1 MCTRTLFR
9 TALALLAAHGAA
21 HAAANDGRLVVTGIN
36 VNSLAESDRASA
48 KTLFLQTLGE
58 VRQGVLIDNTD
69 SDCQAVAC
77 ANQLMAANNAQKA
90 IWLSVI
96 KLGQTHTLS
105 ASLVKTGDSSASVRR
120 ATVPSV
126 DELPNTADQLVRS
139 LLSGKS
145 VAEGGT
151 IDNVTVAESED
162 APLRRQSLSMKGFVI
177 GPMYPIG
184 SSYKRVTT
192 NTYSKYHSYTNTTSS
207 YYADTTEIK
216 IDHPRQA
223 LNMGI
228 TWWYEFRQN
237 LAMDVEAKIAFPSA
251 MDFQM
256 DVVKFFSKGDISPFV
271 GGGMGMEY
279 VFPDDPDPDNK
290 MNVGPQLN
298 AQAGIMLFRTYNVRA
313 MFRGGYQYT
322 FNSDGDQAVYFE
334 LGVLFAPPPA
344 RKSSGSGVT
353 NPGLFGRLF
362 GY

>member
-1 MCTRTLFR
+1 MSTRTLFR
-9 TALALLAAHGAA
+9 AALAVLAALGAA
-21 HAAANDGRLVVTGIN
+21 QAAANDGRLVVTGIN
-36 VNSLAESDRASA
+36 VASLAESDRASA

-58 VRQGVLIDNTD
+58 VRQGVLLDNTE
-69 SDCQAVAC
+69 SDCQAVVC
-77 ANQLMAANNAQKA
+77 ANQLMTANNAQKA

-96 KLGQTHTLS
+96 KLGQTYTLS
-105 ASLVKTGDSSASVRR
+105 ASLVKAGDSTASVRR
-120 ATVPSV
+120 ASLTSV

-151 IDNVTVAESED
+151 IDNITVAESED

-184 SSYKRVTT
+184 SSYRRSDYTT
-192 NTYSKYHSYTNTTSS
+192 ETHYGTYPEYKTT
-207 YYADTTEIK
+207 YDTTWKTTEL
-216 IDHPRQA
+216 RQA

-237 LAMDVEAKIAFPSA
+237 LAMDVEAKLEFPTAVAF
-251 MDFQM
+251 QL
-256 DVVKFFSKGDISPFV
+256 DVVKFFAKSDISPFV

-279 VFPDDPDPDNK
+279 VFPDDPDPDSK
-290 MNVGPQLN
+290 MNLGPQLN

-322 FNSDGDQAVYFE
+322 FNTDGDQAVYFE
-334 LGVLFAPPPA
+334 LGVLFAPPPPRRHSTA
-344 RKSSGSGVT
+344 GGVT